1 MLKTLLLGLR
11 LIMLILSGYEQVALE
26 NVALRQQL
34 DIFKRNAPR
43 PKLRRRDRL
52 FWIVLLR
59 IWKDWK
65 SALVLVRPDTV
76 VSWHQKRFKR
86 WWKLSQPQGP
96 GRPQV
101 HVEIRTLVRK
111 MAAANPLWG
120 APRVHG
126 ELLKL
131 GFDISE
137 RTVSRLM

>member
-1 MLKTLLLGLR
+1 MLQTLLLGLR
-11 LIMLILSGYEQVALE
+11 LIILVLTGYEQVALE

-34 DIFKRNAPR
+34 GIFKRNLPR
-43 PKLRRRDRL
+43 PKLFRKDRL
-52 FWIVLLR
+52 FWIVLSR
-59 IWKDWK
+59 ICKEWK
-65 SALVLVRPDTV
+65 SALMVVQPDTV
-76 VSWHQKRFKR
+76 VSWQRKRFKR
-86 WWKLSQPQGP
+86 YRWKLSQPKGP

-101 HVEIRTLVRK
+101 RAEIRILIRK

-137 RTVSRLM
+137 RTV